1 MCLGRPFF
9 PIWKKKILTSLKG
22 SREKK
27 GGGGWKPALPQFFL
41 SIVSSSLVRL
51 LPPPP
56 AHAALP
62 GRGHQAD
69 ITTQSLRGFFFLFF
83 KQERAH
89 PPAVCFNCLFFGYT
103 GSLSLCAVFLYLQ
116 KPGLL
121 SSFGTGASLCG
132 GFSCCRMPALG
143 QVAFSSCPMW
153 TLVTRP
159 AMELTSPVV
168 LGQWETERS
177 TGSLSSPAS
186 PVFGRET

>member
-89 PPAVCFNCLFFGYT
+89 PPAVFLNCFFLAILGLCRCVQSFST
-103 GSLSLCAVFLYLQ
+103 CRSRGSSLVSAQ
-116 KPGLL
+116 GLL
-121 SSFGTGASLCG
+121 FA
-132 GFSCCRMPALG
+132 
-143 QVAFSSCPMW
+143 V
-153 TLVTRP
+153 
-159 AMELTSPVV
+159 
-168 LGQWETERS
+168 
-177 TGSLSSPAS
+177 AS
-186 PVFGRET
+186 PVAECQL